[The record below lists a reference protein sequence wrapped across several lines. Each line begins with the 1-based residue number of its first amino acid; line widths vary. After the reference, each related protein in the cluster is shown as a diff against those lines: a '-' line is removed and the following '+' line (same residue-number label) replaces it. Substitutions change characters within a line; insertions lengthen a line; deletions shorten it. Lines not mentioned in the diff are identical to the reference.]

1 MKNPIKIAVTGKIGS
16 GKSTVADILKD
27 LGYYVFESDK
37 EVDKLFNNNNTK
49 KKIKKLFWRIKN
61 LINRDGSINKTLLG
75 DYVFSKKDELK
86 NLENLIYP
94 LLNKERKKFINSK
107 QMEKILFFDVPLLFE
122 KNVFSEYNFIIYLHV
137 KEKIQRERVLKRKKM
152 NKDKFEKILEAQS
165 YNLKDYDNF
174 ISIKIDTSKDINQT
188 KKSLVSFINKKVLNI
203 SWV

>member
-49 KKIKKLFWRIKN
+49 KRIEKLFWQIKN
-61 LINRDGSINKTLLG
+61 LTNKDGSINKTLLG

-122 KNVFSEYNFIIYLHV
+122 KNVFSEYNFIIYLYV
-137 KEKIQRERVLKRKKM
+137 NEKIQRERVLKRKKM

-165 YNLKDYDNF
+165 YNLKDYDKF

-203 SWV
+203 

>member
-49 KKIKKLFWRIKN
+49 KRIKKLFWQIKN
-61 LINRDGSINKTLLG
+61 LINKDGSINKTLLG

-122 KNVFSEYNFIIYLHV
+122 KKVFSDYNFIIYLHV

-165 YNLKDYDNF
+165 YNLKDYDKF

-203 SWV
+203 

>member
-49 KKIKKLFWRIKN
+49 KRIEKLFWQIKN
-61 LINRDGSINKTLLG
+61 LTNKDGSINKTLLG

-122 KNVFSEYNFIIYLHV
+122 KNVFSEYNFIIYLYV
-137 KEKIQRERVLKRKKM
+137 NEKIQRERVLKRKK
-152 NKDKFEKILEAQS
+152 NE
-165 YNLKDYDNF
+165 
-174 ISIKIDTSKDINQT
+174 
-188 KKSLVSFINKKVLNI
+188 
-203 SWV
+203 

>member
-1 MKNPIKIAVTGKIGS
+1 VKNPIKIAVTGKIGS

-49 KKIKKLFWRIKN
+49 KRIEKLFWQIKN
-61 LINRDGSINKTLLG
+61 LKNKDGSINKTLLG

-122 KNVFSEYNFIIYLHV
+122 KNVFSEYNFIIYLYV
-137 KEKIQRERVLKRKKM
+137 NEKIQRERVLKRKKM

-165 YNLKDYDNF
+165 YNLKNYDKF

-188 KKSLVSFINKKVLNI
+188 KRSLVSFINKKVLNI
-203 SWV
+203 

>member
-27 LGYYVFESDK
+27 LGYNVFESDK

-49 KKIKKLFWRIKN
+49 KRIKKLFWQIKN
-61 LINRDGSINKTLLG
+61 LINKDGSINKTLLG
-75 DYVFSKKDELK
+75 DYVFSNKDELK

-122 KNVFSEYNFIIYLHV
+122 KNVFSEYNFIIYLYV
-137 KEKIQRERVLKRKKM
+137 NEKIQRERVLKRKKM

-203 SWV
+203 